1 MERRLETE
9 KWHFFDLPNGT
20 AAPIGP
26 LMTTTT
32 RAEPSRR
39 KSRHRIH
46 ANPFNVPEPEARPDW
61 AAIFERSAPI
71 ALEIGY
77 GQGAFLQNLA
87 RKHPEWNVIGLEIRP
102 HFVERAISEAKE
114 AGLSNLYAVLANA
127 NRDLDTLIPD
137 QSVAFVSV
145 NFPDPWF
152 KKRHHKRRVIQDTML
167 DLLGKKFMADGEF
180 HLMTDFEPIGLDALE
195 LFTSR
200 ADYQNVLG
208 EDRFSEATTTAITS
222 EREIT
227 HEGRGDPIYRLAYRH
242 CGV

>member
-1 MERRLETE
+1 MS
-9 KWHFFDLPNGT
+9 
-20 AAPIGP
+20 
-26 LMTTTT
+26 TTTT
-32 RAEPSRR
+32 VQASRR

-46 ANPFNVPEPEARPDW
+46 ANPFNVREPEARPDW
-61 AAIFERSAPI
+61 EAIFGRSAPI

-77 GQGAFLQNLA
+77 GQGAFLQDLA
-87 RKHPEWNVIGLEIRP
+87 RKHPEWNVIGIEIRP

-114 AGLSNLYAVLANA
+114 AGINNLYAVLANA
-127 NRDLDTLIPD
+127 NRDLETLIPD

-152 KKRHHKRRVIQDTML
+152 KKRHHKRRVIQDPML
-167 DLLGKKFMADGEF
+167 DLLGKKFMAEF

-200 ADYQNVLG
+200 KDYQNLLG
-208 EDRFSEATTTAITS
+208 EDRFSDVTTTAITS

-227 HEGRGDPIYRLAYRH
+227 HEGRGDPIYRLAYRYS
-242 CGV
+242 GV